1 MRRKHVV
8 CGLVVVALIGG
19 VSSQVMAQG
28 FPWWAF
34 DESVLDEVQT
44 RGLLKVGLG
53 LFEPGRPAMWT
64 AS

>member
-8 CGLVVVALIGG
+8 CGLVVIALIGG

-44 RGLLKVGLG
+44 RGC
-53 LFEPGRPAMWT
+53 
-64 AS
+64 